1 MPSNDRS
8 GDRNSDRN
16 SDRNGDRDDVTVLQ
30 PVRGPLPAAGEV
42 ATRVQGQFVT
52 AVAVQ
57 KPRSLPAVQRRIEE
71 EATLAGES
79 FYYGWA
85 AGGERIEGPSVKLAM
100 AAVRCWGN
108 CSVELLPVQEAHDA
122 WIFTA
127 AFVDYETGFTLQRQ
141 FRQAKNW
148 QVHGKLDAA
157 RKEDIRFQI
166 GQSKAIRNVV
176 LNALPIGLID
186 RALDVARDGAR
197 AKLQQY
203 VEKIDKA
210 RGKGKGIV
218 QAVDLV
224 LKGLA
229 KHGVK
234 EEAVLRKLE
243 IAERKAIDLDRLV
256 ALRGDLAALDGGEA
270 RAEELYPPTR
280 AEGLAGRIADKAGD
294 KAGGA
299 EKPPEPCAK
308 PEVDEHGQPIW
319 AEDVA
324 REAGSLFDNEPAKRM
339 PD

>member
-1 MPSNDRS
+1 MGNEVEDAE
-8 GDRNSDRN
+8 
-16 SDRNGDRDDVTVLQ
+16 VLAIQ
-30 PVRGPLPAAGEV
+30 HAPPAAP
-42 ATRVQGQFVT
+42 VQRIGGQYVT

-57 KPRSLPAVQRRIEE
+57 KPRTLPQVQTRLEM

-108 CSVELLPVQEAHDA
+108 CSVELLPVQETPDA

-176 LNALPIGLID
+176 LNALPVGLID
-186 RALDVARDGAR
+186 RALDIAKDGAR
-197 AKLQQY
+197 KKL
-203 VEKIDKA
+203 EGFIAKIDTQK
-210 RGKGKGIV
+210 GKGQGIV
-218 QAVDLV
+218 QAVDMV

-229 KHGVK
+229 KHGAK

-243 IAERKAIDLDRLV
+243 IADRKAIDLDRLLI
-256 ALRGDLAALDGGEA
+256 LRGDLAAIDNGEA
-270 RAEELYPPTR
+270 RGDELYPPTK
-280 AEGLAGRIADKAGD
+280 AEGLAGRLAGAQPKPAEGGQAD
-294 KAGGA
+294 
-299 EKPPEPCAK
+299 EKPA
-308 PEVDEHGQPIW
+308 DG
-319 AEDVA
+319 A
-324 REAGSLFDNEPAKRM
+324 LFDNPKPM
-339 PD
+339 PTH